1 MSKGLSS
8 LADRL
13 GEIGFERTR
22 RAVAALA
29 LSLFVSLYLLISL
42 NAPPGWSAAF
52 LALGACYLVAFLA
65 VAAEWFWGRWFA
77 VGLGWSGLMVAI
89 ASLVMMGWTP
99 PLAIYGLLHAL
110 VVFPLSGKKMAA
122 RYDLQEAWRTRYRM
136 DDLGVARLRKTV
148 TRASASLPSLI
159 LWALGPKP
167 EAFWAFSSRSQSVV
181 VAGLAALGLA
191 ALGLSGV
198 IRLRSWGLLALG
210 AAGVLVAALGHVT
223 AFAMPIVGSFG
234 SVRIWGAIPELL
246 AFSGSTLAFVCLSAA
261 VLPFVGPAL
270 RFLRRSS

>member
-29 LSLFVSLYLLISL
+29 LSLFVSLYLLIAL

-52 LALGACYLVAFLA
+52 LALGTCYLVAFLA

-77 VGLGWSGLMVAI
+77 AGLGWSGLMVAV
-89 ASLVMMGWTP
+89 ASLVMVGWVP
-99 PLAIYGLLHAL
+99 PLAIYGALHAL
-110 VVFPLSGKKMAA
+110 VVLALAGKKMAA
-122 RYDLQEAWRTRYRM
+122 RYDLQEAWRQRYRM

-159 LWALGPKP
+159 LWALGPKT
-167 EAFWAFSSRSQSVV
+167 EVAFLGSLVAIALTI
-181 VAGLAALGLA
+181 AGLR
-191 ALGLSGV
+191 GV
-198 IRLRSWGLLALG
+198 VRVRSWGILALG
-210 AAGVLVAALGHVT
+210 GAGALVATFGHIGGFATDSLGDLGLVPNL
-223 AFAMPIVGSFG
+223 A
-234 SVRIWGAIPELL
+234 EL
-246 AFSGSTLAFVCLSAA
+246 AGPTLAVLFLAAA
-261 VLPFVGPAL
+261 VVPFVGPAV
-270 RFLRRSS
+270 RFLRRPS

>member
-1 MSKGLSS
+1 MLKGLSS
-8 LADRL
+8 LAERL
-13 GEIGFERTR
+13 GQIGFERTR

-89 ASLVMMGWTP
+89 ASLVMIGWTP

-110 VVFPLSGKKMAA
+110 IVLPLSGQKMAA

-136 DDLGVARLRKTV
+136 DDLGVARLRKTI

-159 LWALGPKP
+159 LWALGPKTDA
-167 EAFWAFSSRSQSVV
+167 AFLGSLAAIALTA
-181 VAGLAALGLA
+181 AGLHGL
-191 ALGLSGV
+191 V
-198 IRLRSWGLLALG
+198 RLRSWGIVALGTAGTLVLAFGHIGAFATQALG
-210 AAGVLVAALGHVT
+210 AFGPLPQLLELAGPT
-223 AFAMPIVGSFG
+223 MAFLF
-234 SVRIWGAIPELL
+234 L
-246 AFSGSTLAFVCLSAA
+246 TAA
-261 VLPFVGPAL
+261 VLPFVGPTV
-270 RFLRRSS
+270 RFLRRPA